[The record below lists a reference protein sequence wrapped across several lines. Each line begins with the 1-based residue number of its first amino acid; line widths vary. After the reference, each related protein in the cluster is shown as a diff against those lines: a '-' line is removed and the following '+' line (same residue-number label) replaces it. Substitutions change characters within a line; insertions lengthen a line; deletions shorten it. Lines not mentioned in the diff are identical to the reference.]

1 MFNKRDPEPKQTRL
15 QGEDFDIFPTLDNEE
30 LGRAPQEEPEV
41 SPEPNEP
48 VEEAPPEPTEF
59 EKRMAAIPD
68 DKWKKYQIIAGI
80 ILGLLSAMCIVV
92 LGRMESIGSMAFI
105 GAAVL
110 ALFVPNILEKKG
122 GRKIPVLR
130 TALIL
135 ALVVTMGLYM
145 FYGLVLNP
153 SYFTPATTPIPTATA
168 APEASA
174 TVAP

>member
-1 MFNKRDPEPKQTRL
+1 MFNKRDSEPKQPRL
-15 QGEDFDIFPTLDNEE
+15 QGEDFDIFPTLDDEDLRHVPREE
-30 LGRAPQEEPEV
+30 VETV
-41 SPEPNEP
+41 PEPAEP
-48 VEEAPPEPTEF
+48 VEDTPPEPSAF
-59 EKRMAAIPD
+59 EKRIAAIPD
-68 DKWKKYQIIAGI
+68 DKWKKYQIIGGLV
-80 ILGLLSAMCIVV
+80 LGLLSATCIVV

-153 SYFTPATTPIPTATA
+153 SYFTPVATPVPTATA
-168 APEASA
+168 APGASA